1 MILGIKIE
9 PKKDLIRLAVVV
21 AAAFLMAL
29 NVKSFI
35 RTGGLFPGGVSG
47 LTLLIQRALLRF
59 TGIEIPY
66 SILNILLNIGPIW
79 IGFRFIGKKFTLFS
93 LLMIVLNGFFVDLIP
108 GFALTYDTLLI
119 SIFGGIINGAATS
132 MCLAVDATSGGT
144 DFISIFMSLR
154 RGLDSFNII
163 LAFNA
168 CILVVAGLL
177 FGWDKALY
185 SIIFQF
191 VSTQVIHLL
200 FKTYQQQTLFVVTDR
215 APEICEEIHRVSHHG
230 ATIMQAEGS
239 YENASR
245 QVVYSV
251 VSGAQTRKVI
261 AAVRKVDPGAFI
273 NSIKTSE
280 VRGNF
285 YQNPKD

>member
-1 MILGIKIE
+1 MKFGLAFE
-9 PKKDLIRLAVVV
+9 PKKDLKRLAVVT

-29 NVKSFI
+29 NIKSFV
-35 RTGGLFPGGVSG
+35 RTGGLYPGGVSG
-47 LTLLIQRALLRF
+47 LSLLIQRGLEMYAGV
-59 TGIEIPY
+59 TVPY
-66 SILNILLNIGPIW
+66 SLVNILLNAVPIG
-79 IGFRFIGKKFTLFS
+79 IGFRFIGKKFTLYS
-93 LLMIVLNGFFVDLIP
+93 VVMIIVSSFVVDLIP
-108 GFALTYDTLLI
+108 GFILTYDTLLI
-119 SIFGGIINGAATS
+119 SIFGGIINGAVTS

-144 DFISIFMSLR
+144 DFISIFMSQR
-154 RGLDSFNII
+154 RGIDSFNII
-163 LAFNA
+163 LGFNA
-168 CILVVAGLL
+168 CILVVAGLM

-215 APEICEEIHRVSHHG
+215 AAEVCEEIHRVSHHG

-251 VSGAQTRKVI
+251 ISGAQTRKVI
-261 AAVRKVDPGAFI
+261 AAVREVDPGAFV